1 MAQQNRY
8 RGHQH
13 KRPQRADNYQPP
25 YEESILSMN
34 IEGLKL
40 QPETVELL
48 NKGGINIVGDI
59 VKRRAQEMYRVQN
72 FNKRKLLEVKGVLD
86 SLGVDFRPE
95 EVKNLGA
102 NENQSQVSAQNVGNV
117 PNQRSTGIRNDR
129 NVRAGQS
136 EPMRQNRIGA
146 QNSNVNNSLD
156 SGRRRAEQSQNQ
168 DRAGKSAVG
177 STPDKR
183 QNGKK
188 QKEDNSYSTLRIFPK
203 EPFRRTP
210 RIEMPK
216 DSYVKFQKA
225 GKWGFKDT
233 AGREVIPPIYT
244 EVCGFKEDIACVEM
258 NGLFGYID
266 RKNNLIIPY
275 KYECAGNF
283 SEGLANVMLNE
294 RCGYIDT
301 QGNEVVPFIYDAA
314 TAFVDGTGR
323 VKKEGRWG
331 NLNKSGEVS
340 WQ

>member
-1 MAQQNRY
+1 MSQQNRF
-8 RGHQH
+8 RGYQH

-25 YEESILSMN
+25 YEDSILAMN

-40 QPETVELL
+40 VPETVELL
-48 NKGGINIVGDI
+48 NKGGINTVGDI

-72 FNKRKLLEVKGVLD
+72 FNKRKLLEVKAVLE
-86 SLGVDFRPE
+86 SLCIDFRPE
-95 EVKNLGA
+95 EAKPANDNDGQPQVAVQGNDANNQRNSAVKNGR
-102 NENQSQVSAQNVGNV
+102 NTRNGQN
-117 PNQRSTGIRNDR
+117 
-129 NVRAGQS
+129 
-136 EPMRQNRIGA
+136 EPMRPNRAGA
-146 QNSNVNNSLD
+146 QNSFNTSRNNDVNN
-156 SGRRRAEQSQNQ
+156 GRKRIDDAQNQ
-168 DRAGKSAVG
+168 VG
-177 STPDKR
+177 NNNLSGGNSKK

-188 QKEDNSYSTLRIFPK
+188 QKEDNSYSTLRIFPRESFK
-203 EPFRRTP
+203 RTP
-210 RIEMPK
+210 KIDLPK
-216 DSYVKFQKA
+216 DAYVKFQKA
-225 GKWGFKDT
+225 GKWGFKDIE
-233 AGREVIPPIYT
+233 GREVIPPIYT

-294 RCGYIDT
+294 RCGYIDI
-301 QGNEVVPFIYDAA
+301 QGNEVIPFIYDAA
-314 TAFVDGTGR
+314 TAFVEGVGR